1 MQLTKCSKDI
11 LKLLQIMELC
21 EDREL
26 IALVLKKL
34 EVLSDSGNRI
44 IYMSVKP
51 LLLLAFDSNCIQD
64 LSSTQA
70 KNSISSRHYNP

>member
-26 IALVLKKL
+26 IALVLKKI
-34 EVLSDSGNRI
+34 GGP
-44 IYMSVKP
+44 K
-51 LLLLAFDSNCIQD
+51 C
-64 LSSTQA
+64 
-70 KNSISSRHYNP
+70 KNMINY